1 LLEKNVFISLKIP
14 LSTSYT
20 SRKVLLENSV
30 KQRLNTNE
38 AIMNN
43 FNILKKKI
51 LKEKDFIIL
60 IN

>member
-1 LLEKNVFISLKIP
+1 LLEKNVFIWLKIP
-14 LSTSYT
+14 LFSSYT

-30 KQRLNTNE
+30 KQRLNINE

-51 LKEKDFIIL
+51 LKEKDFII
-60 IN
+60 N